1 MLQLQGP
8 TFFLHGGK
16 EAEKCDFLI
25 GCVISCSP
33 IMTTNDQQQLY
44 DNTTLVMEW
53 ISSSLPNHVAIR
65 VITGILVSNI

>member
-16 EAEKCDFLI
+16 ETGKCDFLI

-44 DNTTLVMEW
+44 DNTTLVVEW
-53 ISSSLPNHVAIR
+53 ISSSLPNHVAIC